1 MSEWLGSSVLLG
13 VLAITA
19 YRDYREKNIYLYLPI
34 AAGVAGVLLHIF
46 FWERDLSDMLL
57 GAGIG
62 GCVLLIAW
70 ISKESIGAGDGIM
83 LMVSGIYL
91 GFWGNLELFFSA
103 LLLVGVTALFLM
115 VIKKKRRDY
124 RVPFLPFLLVA
135 YLFQLV

>member
-1 MSEWLGSSVLLG
+1 MSSWLGSTVLLG

-19 YRDYREKNIYLYLPI
+19 YRDYKEKCIYLYLPI
-34 AAGVAGVLLHIF
+34 VAGVIGMLLHIF
-46 FWERDLSDMLL
+46 FWEHEMTDILL

-62 GCVLLIAW
+62 GCVMLLAR
-70 ISKESIGAGDGIM
+70 ISKESIGIGDGIM

-91 GFWGNLELFFSA
+91 GFWENMQLFFSA
-103 LLLVGVTALFLM
+103 LLLVGVTALFLI

-135 YLFQLV
+135 YLFQLI